1 MPGPGRGMPGDRSGG
16 GPDRRGGTGQT
27 GAVDAGFTATLL
39 RVLPLAFG
47 AAISPV
53 ILLLQVATLASPRY
67 PVRRACIVLAATAL
81 VVVAVMGVVLATDAH
96 AGAAPTSDPVVDGW
110 IRIVLALVLLA
121 GALRTALRPAPD
133 GDAPPPDDADPG
145 VRGVRFFLLGLGAM
159 AANVTT
165 IVLLVPATREV
176 ATADIGDDRL
186 VVLAVVFVVT
196 LLPAYGPLL
205 VLAALGRRGPAALAA
220 MSTWLRA
227 HRRAV
232 TVVVSLGF
240 AAYLGISGLVALG

>member
-1 MPGPGRGMPGDRSGG
+1 MS
-16 GPDRRGGTGQT
+16 TT
-27 GAVDAGFTATLL
+27 FA

-67 PVRRACIVLAATAL
+67 PVRRALVVLGATAL
-81 VVVAVMGVVLATDAH
+81 VVVAVMAAVVATDAH
-96 AGAAPTSDPVVDGW
+96 AGAGPRTDPVVDGW

-121 GALRTALRPAPD
+121 GAVRVVLHPGATD
-133 GDAPPPDDADPG
+133 DEPPPDDADPG
-145 VRGVRFFLLGLGAM
+145 VRGLRFFLLGIGAM
-159 AANVTT
+159 LTNLTT
-165 IVLLVPATREV
+165 IVLLVPATRE
-176 ATADIGDDRL
+176 AASAAIGSGDRL
-186 VVLAVVFVVT
+186 VVLGVVLAIT
-196 LLPAYGPLL
+196 LLPAYVPLV

-220 MSTWLRA
+220 MSRWLRS

>member
-1 MPGPGRGMPGDRSGG
+1 MS
-16 GPDRRGGTGQT
+16 
-27 GAVDAGFTATLL
+27 ATLL

-67 PVRRACIVLAATAL
+67 PVRRACIVLAATA
-81 VVVAVMGVVLATDAH
+81 VVVVVVMGVVLATDAH
-96 AGAAPTSDPVVDGW
+96 AGATPKRDPVVDGW

-121 GALRTALRPAPD
+121 GAVRTALRPAD
-133 GDAPPPDDADPG
+133 DAAAPADDADPG
-145 VRGVRFFLLGLGAM
+145 VRGVRYFLLGLGAM